1 MYINKLSLKQF
12 GKFNNKDIQLET
24 GINLVKCADEEEVD
38 TLMDF
43 TTGILYGIGKK
54 RGFAESPEA
63 YRRYSRDGYAEP
75 AGKAY
80 VTTDG
85 EKYLIEREFA
95 RNNKSASVVSAK
107 NGIETALKYPNS
119 FKGILFDT
127 DRNSFRE
134 LKNIDLDA
142 APESGAGLADYADRI
157 SKSAGACIRADKAV
171 DSLKEQRQDFDNSG
185 MAVEIKKLQAEMN
198 SYGDVE
204 YDLESVRNDRINE
217 LQSYNMEIARLKREA
232 RNLVNEKNAVIPDED
247 DDRERERIFLEVEAI
262 PDEISEK
269 EKIQNNPFVIIGAGV
284 AVVAIV
290 TLFSII
296 LGFQNSIRQLFVIC
310 SIVFV
315 AVTIIDGMVRKGF
328 FEGAD
333 TPDEEDFEK
342 VVYELGRTTESRT
355 VRIEIDKKFQDDHD
369 DKIAELKEAEA
380 VLVKKRDEYNKL
392 KTRRDELL
400 KKYQEYDTE
409 KKAID
414 QAIEKIT
421 AISSSIEREV
431 SAKIHADMSAILSR
445 LSGGSL
451 RDIYFTGRYAK
462 EDSTGTVGNACAMAD
477 GAFVVDGGGV
487 VKDYDR
493 LNNKDKLMVCMA
505 VKIACSGAVIKE
517 KMPVVIAD
525 RGDRFGTPFVDS
537 LLELLLEKEE
547 QVIYYRG
554 GTHAS

>member
-12 GKFNNKDIQLET
+12 GKFNNKDIQLDT
-24 GINLVKCADEEEVD
+24 GVNLVKCADEEEVD
-38 TLMDF
+38 TLKDF
-43 TTGILYGIGKK
+43 TTGILYGMDKK
-54 RGFAESPEA
+54 RGFAETPEA
-63 YRRYSRDGYAEP
+63 YRRYSRDGYTEP

-95 RNNKSASVVSAK
+95 RNNKAANIVSAK
-107 NGIETALKYPNS
+107 DGIGKNLNYPNS

-127 DRNSFRE
+127 DRNSFNE
-134 LKNIDLDA
+134 LKSIDLDHT
-142 APESGAGLADYADRI
+142 PESGAQLAERTDRI
-157 SKSAGACIRADKAV
+157 SRSAGARISVDKAV
-171 DSLKEQRQDFDNSG
+171 DSLKERRQDFDNSSMG
-185 MAVEIKKLQAEMN
+185 IEIKKLQAEMN
-198 SYGDVE
+198 RYGDVE
-204 YDLESVRNDRINE
+204 YDLESVRNERINE

-247 DDRERERIFLEVEAI
+247 EDRERERIFLEVEAI
-262 PDEISEK
+262 PDEVSEK
-269 EKIQNNPFVIIGAGV
+269 DKIQNNPFVIIGAGI

-296 LGFQNSIRQLFVIC
+296 LGFQNSIRQLFIIC

-328 FEGAD
+328 LEGED

-369 DKIAELKEAEA
+369 NKIAELKEAEA
-380 VLVKKRDEYNKL
+380 VLVKKRDEYNEL

-421 AISSSIEREV
+421 AISSSIESEV
-431 SAKIHADMSAILSR
+431 SDKIYADMWAILSR

-451 RDIYFTGRYAK
+451 REIHFTGRYAK
-462 EDSTGTVGNACAMAD
+462 EASAGITGSVGAMAD
-477 GAFVVDGGGV
+477 GVLVVDGGGV

-493 LNNKDKLMVCMA
+493 LNNRDKLMVCVA
-505 VKIACSGAVIKE
+505 VKLACSGAVIKE
-517 KMPVVIAD
+517 KMPVVITD
-525 RGDRFGTPFVDS
+525 RGGRFGTPFADA

-547 QVIYYRG
+547 QVIYY
-554 GTHAS
+554 SF